1 MISPQAPSS
10 TTQKATEEA
19 KGRGADD
26 DGGQVS
32 VEVAELAAQLRL
44 SSTRLARRLRQ
55 EAESGLSPTM
65 LSALAVVGKKG
76 PLTLGSLAEIEG
88 VAPPTVTKVV
98 QRLAAAGLVDRITDS
113 EDRRVRYVECTDLGR
128 ELLATSCERKNAW
141 LAGKLGAI
149 SGGDR
154 ETVAAALEILEQL
167 TIVSAE

>member
-1 MISPQAPSS
+1 MTSPRTPTS
-10 TTQKATEEA
+10 TTREA
-19 KGRGADD
+19 MDPD
-26 DGGQVS
+26 TDGDHERVS

-55 EAESGLSPTM
+55 EAEIGLSPTM
-65 LSALAVVGKKG
+65 LSALAVVGKRG

-98 QRLAAAGLVDRITDS
+98 QRLASAGLVDRITDS
-113 EDRRVRYVECTDLGR
+113 EDRRVRYVECTDLGH
-128 ELLATSCERKNAW
+128 ELLATSRERKNAW

-154 ETVAAALEILEQL
+154 ETIAAALEILEQL
-167 TIVSAE
+167 TIVSAK